1 MKKLNISYIDFIPAL
16 SGLIGKIA
24 LTSSFAMVWSQELGI
39 TKTNFVLE
47 NVRAEVLIG
56 SIITLIVSIMS
67 VKIAPAGTLAPLIIM
82 IPVMSTYGVHPL
94 VLGVLVGVV
103 GILVIRT
110 GLFKYLLDLAG
121 TICKTSIT
129 LVFGISGI
137 WMSLINLYRYFSREK
152 LSFWIIVLVLLSLY
166 SIMLY
171 VKKGWMIIPV
181 AASVSFLIP
190 QLFDKSYRVIPQNL
204 HLNLNPFYWWDTMWG
219 IGFGLNGLTILKT
232 IPFAFFVILLWTI
245 DTLSIQTVRE
255 SNTTEEKEE
264 QHDFVKSFYI
274 VAIRNTIGAFIGGA
288 QTGSLWRSF
297 LIPLYMMKRPF
308 KNCAMILGILGI
320 IASLTLLPIQIL
332 SYTPLVWSVLL
343 FGIFIPFTIT
353 AGKNIIN
360 EKRFRTKVVILLF
373 AGIGMILS
381 PILTWIVSVFYEKMI
396 KKK

>member
-1 MKKLNISYIDFIPAL
+1 
-16 SGLIGKIA
+16 
-24 LTSSFAMVWSQELGI
+24 
-39 TKTNFVLE
+39 
-47 NVRAEVLIG
+47 
-56 SIITLIVSIMS
+56 
-67 VKIAPAGTLAPLIIM
+67 
-82 IPVMSTYGVHPL
+82 
-94 VLGVLVGVV
+94 
-103 GILVIRT
+103 
-110 GLFKYLLDLAG
+110 
-121 TICKTSIT
+121 
-129 LVFGISGI
+129 
-137 WMSLINLYRYFSREK
+137 
-152 LSFWIIVLVLLSLY
+152 
-166 SIMLY
+166 
-171 VKKGWMIIPV
+171 
-181 AASVSFLIP
+181 
-190 QLFDKSYRVIPQNL
+190 
-204 HLNLNPFYWWDTMWG
+204 MWG
-219 IGFGLNGLTILKT
+219 IGFGLNGLTIIKT

-255 SNTTEEKEE
+255 SNTTEENEE

-297 LIPLYMMKRPF
+297 LIPLYMMRRPF
-308 KNCAMILGILGI
+308 KNCTMILGILGI